1 VRATI
6 VLDRV
11 EETLTIPAQA
21 LTRRNGNDGIFIVD
35 EENATVR
42 WEPVTPG
49 IREEERLQILDA
61 DLSGKVVTLGQQLL
75 DDGSAIILPEPQD
88 TGNSSAN

>member
-1 VRATI
+1 
-6 VLDRV
+6 
-11 EETLTIPAQA
+11 
-21 LTRRNGNDGIFIVD
+21 
-35 EENATVR
+35 
-42 WEPVTPG
+42 VTPG